1 MASMRKISGK
11 GCVICMFEETGAMQ
25 QEKKQMGV
33 VGERDAVLAF
43 KALGMRVI
51 AVSTPEETTKAL
63 HRLYS
68 EGIPVIFLTETCAQQ
83 VPETLE
89 RYKTDPKCAV
99 FPIPGSSGANGFGLS
114 RVKANVEKA
123 IGADILFNNEK
134 EGT

>member
-1 MASMRKISGK
+1 MEAPPCDLALLDVNLPGESGFERCRKLR
-11 GCVICMFEETGAMQ
+11 MQ
-25 QEKKQMGV
+25 SDV
-33 VGERDAVLAF
+33 
-43 KALGMRVI
+43 
-51 AVSTPEETTKAL
+51 
-63 HRLYS
+63 
-68 EGIPVIFLTETCAQQ
+68 PVIFLTETCAQQ

-99 FPIPGSSGANGFGLS
+99 IPIPGSSGANGFGLS

>member
-1 MASMRKISGK
+1 MLSARLKKRRKRSTACTAK
-11 GCVICMFEETGAMQ
+11 
-25 QEKKQMGV
+25 
-33 VGERDAVLAF
+33 AF
-43 KALGMRVI
+43 P
-51 AVSTPEETTKAL
+51 S
-63 HRLYS
+63 
-68 EGIPVIFLTETCAQQ
+68 FLTATCAQQ

-99 FPIPGSSGANGFGLS
+99 IPIPGSSGANGFGLS

>member
-1 MASMRKISGK
+1 M
-11 GCVICMFEETGAMQ
+11 
-25 QEKKQMGV
+25 KKQGQCS
-33 VGERDAVLAF
+33 RKRSKWAWLAN
-43 KALGMRVI
+43 ATPCWHLRPWGCAWI

-99 FPIPGSSGANGFGLS
+99 IPIPGSSGANGFGLS

>member
-1 MASMRKISGK
+1 
-11 GCVICMFEETGAMQ
+11 MFEETGAMQ
-25 QEKKQMGV
+25 QAKKQMGV

-51 AVSTPEETTKAL
+51 AVSTPE
-63 HRLYS
+63 
-68 EGIPVIFLTETCAQQ
+68 TCAQQ

-99 FPIPGSSGANGFGLS
+99 IPIPGSSGANGFGLN

>member
-1 MASMRKISGK
+1 
-11 GCVICMFEETGAMQ
+11 
-25 QEKKQMGV
+25 MGV

-99 FPIPGSSGANGFGLS
+99 IPIPGSSGANGFG
-114 RVKANVEKA
+114 RKWR
-123 IGADILFNNEK
+123 
-134 EGT
+134 

>member
-1 MASMRKISGK
+1 
-11 GCVICMFEETGAMQ
+11 
-25 QEKKQMGV
+25 MGV

-68 EGIPVIFLTETCAQQ
+68 NHAQQ

-99 FPIPGSSGANGFGLS
+99 IPIPGSSGANGFGLS

>member
-1 MASMRKISGK
+1 
-11 GCVICMFEETGAMQ
+11 
-25 QEKKQMGV
+25 MGV

-43 KALGMRVI
+43 KAVGMRVI

-83 VPETLE
+83 VPET
-89 RYKTDPKCAV
+89 DPKCAV
-99 FPIPGSSGANGFGLS
+99 IPIPGSSGANGFGLS

>member
-1 MASMRKISGK
+1 
-11 GCVICMFEETGAMQ
+11 MQ

-83 VPETLE
+83 VPLQDRPEV
-89 RYKTDPKCAV
+89 RRHPD
-99 FPIPGSSGANGFGLS
+99 SGQQRRKRLRAEPCQGQCRKGHRRGYS
-114 RVKANVEKA
+114 VQQ
-123 IGADILFNNEK
+123 
-134 EGT
+134 

>member
-1 MASMRKISGK
+1 
-11 GCVICMFEETGAMQ
+11 
-25 QEKKQMGV
+25 MGV

-99 FPIPGSSGANGFGLS
+99 IPIPIPGSQGTDGYGMR

>member
-1 MASMRKISGK
+1 
-11 GCVICMFEETGAMQ
+11 MFEETGAMQ

-83 VPETLE
+83 VPET
-89 RYKTDPKCAV
+89 RSAPSSRFRAAAV
-99 FPIPGSSGANGFGLS
+99 RTASA
-114 RVKANVEKA
+114 
-123 IGADILFNNEK
+123 
-134 EGT
+134 

>member
-1 MASMRKISGK
+1 
-11 GCVICMFEETGAMQ
+11 
-25 QEKKQMGV
+25 MGV

-89 RYKTDPKCAV
+89 RYKTNPKCAV
-99 FPIPGSSGANGFGLS
+99 IPIPGSSGANGFGLN

>member
-1 MASMRKISGK
+1 
-11 GCVICMFEETGAMQ
+11 
-25 QEKKQMGV
+25 MGV

-89 RYKTDPKCAV
+89 RYKTA
-99 FPIPGSSGANGFGLS
+99 IPGSSGANGFGLN

>member
-11 GCVICMFEETGAMQ
+11 GCVNCMFEETGAMQ

-68 EGIPVIFLTETCAQQ
+68 EGIPVI
-83 VPETLE
+83 
-89 RYKTDPKCAV
+89 
-99 FPIPGSSGANGFGLS
+99 S
-114 RVKANVEKA
+114 
-123 IGADILFNNEK
+123 
-134 EGT
+134 

>member
-1 MASMRKISGK
+1 
-11 GCVICMFEETGAMQ
+11 
-25 QEKKQMGV
+25 MGV

-89 RYKTDPKCAV
+89 RYKTDPKCA
-99 FPIPGSSGANGFGLS
+99 GFGLS

>member
-1 MASMRKISGK
+1 
-11 GCVICMFEETGAMQ
+11 
-25 QEKKQMGV
+25 MGV

-51 AVSTPEETTKAL
+51 AVSTLKKRRKRSTACTARHSRHFSDGDVRAAGAGNAGTLQDRPEVRR
-63 HRLYS
+63 HPDS
-68 EGIPVIFLTETCAQQ
+68 GQQ
-83 VPETLE
+83 RCE
-89 RYKTDPKCAV
+89 
-99 FPIPGSSGANGFGLS
+99 GFGLN

>member
-1 MASMRKISGK
+1 
-11 GCVICMFEETGAMQ
+11 
-25 QEKKQMGV
+25 MGV

-99 FPIPGSSGANGFGLS
+99 IPIPGSSGANGFGRRAVKDHRFVLS